1 MKRWKTTALTV
12 FLAGSLILSACGQQS
27 GSGEQSSKIESSG
40 AQSSQV
46 SAPEES
52 GTGEAEEMYT
62 VKVFNSSAV
71 KVAKWSDTPIGKV
84 FSEKFNMDLE
94 FIPPP
99 AGDNKEQ
106 LGLMLAAGNYPE
118 IVNLEENDIFKQYVS
133 AGALLPLDTYLEE
146 MPNFQ
151 EWFKESIPFWRQTAG
166 DGKLYNWNMQIP
178 QDQAVFPENNDLIVR
193 TDLLEQQGW
202 DMPETADEWVAFLK
216 KAKED
221 NPTTP
226 DGEPTIGMSA
236 PFGESWGMAGIAPV
250 MYEKG
255 QCIQIA
261 NGAVVY
267 DAEQDIFLDMFTHPD
282 TKESFQFFNRLYRE
296 GLLDEES
303 FTDKNDQVTAK
314 ANSGRALSVW
324 YTVWLSGGANDA
336 LREKGWD
343 GMQYITAP
351 IRSNGQAER
360 GEKRVIM
367 TQLTRPFATIAI
379 TKNAVYPDRIA
390 GALDYFCSE
399 EGQLL
404 MQSGIEG
411 VHYTIEDGKR
421 IATQEYIDGRMNV
434 EDYATKE
441 GFALGNIFGL
451 AAATSPV
458 DNQPYDLS
466 LTESAISSTRPS
478 RINEALDQLGWE
490 TPLDWWQENAQWKPI
505 GVASGVS
512 VDPQSEEG
520 RKEAMLADFRVKNSA
535 RLIQATSDEEFEKL
549 YEELTAQYSDMDP
562 QTVVDAYNAVYQQGL
577 EELAQY
583 K

>member
-1 MKRWKTTALTV
+1 MTRV
-12 FLAGSLILSACGQQS
+12 LAVLLAVSLLLSACGQQQDPNGQDS
-27 GSGEQSSKIESSG
+27 DKERSSVLSSQDESLNEKADSSKT
-40 AQSSQV
+40 
-46 SAPEES
+46 EEI
-52 GTGEAEEMYT
+52 YT
-62 VKVFNSSAV
+62 VKVFNSNAV

-94 FIPPP
+94 FLPPP
-99 AGDNKEQ
+99 AGDNREQ

-118 IVNLEENDIFKQYVS
+118 IVLLQENDIFKQYVS
-133 AGALLPLDTYLEE
+133 AGALLALDPYLED

-151 EWFKESIPFWRQTAG
+151 ERFKESIPFWRQTAG
-166 DGKLYNWNMQIP
+166 DGNLYNWNMLMP

-202 DMPETADEWVAFLK
+202 DMPITTDEWITFLK
-216 KAKED
+216 KAKEE

-226 DGEPTIGMSA
+226 SGEPTIGMVV

-267 DAEQDIFLDMFTHPD
+267 DAEQDKFLDMFTHPD
-282 TKESFQFFNRLYRE
+282 TKESFQFFNRLYQE

-303 FTDKNDQVTAK
+303 FTDKVDSIIAK

-324 YTVWLSGGANDA
+324 YTVWLSNGANNA
-336 LREKGWD
+336 LSEKGWD
-343 GMQYITAP
+343 EMQYITAP
-351 IRSNGQAER
+351 IRGNGQAER

-367 TQLTRPFATIAI
+367 TQLTRPFDTLAI
-379 TKNAVYPDRIA
+379 TKNAVYPDRIVD
-390 GALDYFCSE
+390 ALDYFCSE
-399 EGQLL
+399 EGQIL

-411 VHYTIEDGKR
+411 VHYTIENGKR
-421 IATQEYIDGRMNV
+421 IATEEYVEGRLNV
-434 EDYATKE
+434 EDYSIKE
-441 GFALGNIFGL
+441 GFSLGNVFGL
-451 AAATSPV
+451 AASTSPI
-458 DNQPYDLS
+458 DDQPYDLS
-466 LTESAISSTRPS
+466 LIESVVSSTRPA
-478 RINEALDQLGWE
+478 RVNEALDKLGWE
-490 TPLDWWQENAQWKPI
+490 TPLDWWQKNAEWKPI

-520 RKEAMLADFRVKNSA
+520 QKEAMLADFRVKNSA
-535 RLIQATSDEEFEKL
+535 RLIQSVSDEEFDKL
-549 YEELTAQYSDMDP
+549 YEELVAQYNDMDP
-562 QTVVDAYNAVYQQGL
+562 QTVVDAYNSIYQQGL
-577 EELAQY
+577 EELEQY

>member
-1 MKRWKTTALTV
+1 MKRWKTMALAIL
-12 FLAGSLILSACGQQS
+12 LAGSLLFSACGQQPVS
-27 GSGEQSSKIESSG
+27 SEGSGG
-40 AQSSQV
+40 AQSS
-46 SAPEES
+46 SAPSSQEASGEES
-52 GTGEAEEMYT
+52 GADSQEMYT
-62 VKVFNSSAV
+62 VKVFNQNAV

-84 FSEKFNMDLE
+84 FSERFSMDLE

-118 IVNLEENDIFKQYVS
+118 MVNLEENDIFKQYVS
-133 AGALLPLDTYLEE
+133 AGALLPLDPYLEQ

-166 DGKLYNWNMQIP
+166 DGNLYNWNMQIP

-202 DMPETADEWVAFLK
+202 EMPETADEWVAFLK
-216 KAKED
+216 KAKEE

-226 DGEPTIGMSA
+226 DGEPTIGMAA

-250 MYEKG
+250 LYEKG

-261 NGAVVY
+261 NGSVVY
-267 DAEQDIFLDMFTHPD
+267 DAEQDLFLDMFTHPD

-303 FTDKNDQVTAK
+303 FTDKNDQVTVK

-336 LREKGWD
+336 LRDKGWD
-343 GMQYITAP
+343 EMQYITAP

-367 TQLTRPFATIAI
+367 TQLTRPFATLAI
-379 TKNAVYPDRIA
+379 TKNAVHPERIIQ
-390 GALDYFCSE
+390 ALDYFCSE

-404 MQSGIEG
+404 LQSGIEG

-421 IATQEYIDGRMNV
+421 TATQEYIDGKTNV
-434 EDYATKE
+434 EDYTIKE
-441 GFALGNIFGL
+441 GFGLGSVFGL

-458 DNQPYDLS
+458 DGQPYDLS
-466 LTESAISSTRPS
+466 LTESVISSTRPA
-478 RINEALDQLGWE
+478 RVNEALDQLGWE
-490 TPLDWWQENAQWKPI
+490 TPLDWWQKNAQWKPV
-505 GVASGVS
+505 GVASGIS

-520 RKEAMLADFRVKNSA
+520 RQEAMLADFRVKNSA
-535 RLIQATSDEEFEKL
+535 RLIQAASDEEFEAL
-549 YEELTAQYSDMDP
+549 YEELEAQYNAMGP
-562 QTVVDAYNAVYQQGL
+562 QTVVDAYNANYQQGL
-577 EELAQY
+577 KELAQY
-583 K
+583 E